1 MTRVLF
7 IFTLTLT
14 VSLSF
19 AQKKDNRLQKQVES
33 LVQGFGGTVGIYIK
47 NLKNSKVVT
56 INADTVFPTA
66 SIVKLP
72 ILLGVMDKINQGEL
86 SYHQNLRYRDS
97 LLYEGVDILGSFK
110 DTEHIELSK
119 VMMLMLTMS
128 DNTASLWLQSLAG
141 GGLRINAI
149 LDSLGYKHTRI
160 NSRTPGRE
168 AIRNLYGWGQTTPRE
183 MAQLF
188 ESIYKGALI
197 SKAASDK
204 MLRLLNRNY
213 FDIAAVSQVPP
224 YATVFTKY
232 GAVNQ
237 TRNEVLLVQGKT
249 ARYVFSIFTKNNKD
263 QSWKNDNEAWVLTR
277 RLSRLLWR
285 YYEPKD
291 DWQPDKE
298 ASKYD

>member
-1 MTRVLF
+1 
-7 IFTLTLT
+7 
-14 VSLSF
+14 
-19 AQKKDNRLQKQVES
+19 
-33 LVQGFGGTVGIYIK
+33 
-47 NLKNSKVVT
+47 
-56 INADTVFPTA
+56 
-66 SIVKLP
+66 
-72 ILLGVMDKINQGEL
+72 
-86 SYHQNLRYRDS
+86 
-97 LLYEGVDILGSFK
+97 
-110 DTEHIELSK
+110 
-119 VMMLMLTMS
+119 
-128 DNTASLWLQSLAG
+128 
-141 GGLRINAI
+141 
-149 LDSLGYKHTRI
+149 
-160 NSRTPGRE
+160 
-168 AIRNLYGWGQTTPRE
+168 
-183 MAQLF
+183 
-188 ESIYKGALI
+188 
-197 SKAASDK
+197 

-232 GAVNQ
+232 GAVNR